1 MKTESKERQKVLQES
16 KRVVVK
22 LGTAVLMRDEGGVAL
37 SRFYSFV
44 EGIADLI
51 KEGKEVLLVTSG
63 AIGLGVKRLNLEKR
77 PKELPLKQACAA
89 VGQGLLM
96 SMYAD
101 AFEKLG
107 ITTAQVLLTEDDFSN
122 RKRYLNLRS
131 TIAELISLKVL
142 PIINENDTVS
152 TVELEAIA
160 AAQRKVNFGDN
171 DKLSALVA
179 SKMDA
184 DILMILTDVEG
195 LYTADP
201 KTNADA
207 KLVPLVADMADLLA
221 DETKDGEVDASE
233 DDHDGAERNEIHK
246 KKKTDMP
253 APAKSASTAGRGGI
267 KTKLEAARVA
277 TQAGCACIIAGGKQQ
292 NAIGRVF
299 SGEELGTLFLPKKTM
314 GGKLRW
320 IAYATTV
327 NASIVVN
334 SGAMDALL
342 KRKASLLGAGV
353 TDVNGDFK
361 RGDVVSIVDPSGRE
375 FARGIVNYNSDE
387 TRLLSGKKSDEI
399 DLVVENRNYDAIVT
413 RDNLAILAKE

>member
-1 MKTESKERQKVLQES
+1 VIEMSSASSERQKVLKES
-16 KRVVVK
+16 KRIVVK

-51 KEGKEVLLVTSG
+51 KQGKEVLLVTSG

-77 PKELPLKQACAA
+77 PKELPMKQACAA

-122 RKRYLNLRS
+122 RNRYLNLRS
-131 TIAELISLKVL
+131 TIAELLRMKVL

-152 TVELEAIA
+152 TVELEAISA
-160 AAQRKVNFGDN
+160 NPVRKVNFGDN

-184 DILMILTDVEG
+184 EILIILTDVEG

-201 KTNADA
+201 RVDADA
-207 KLVPLVADMADLLA
+207 VLVPLVTDMSELLSDDSADSS
-221 DETKDGEVDASE
+221 DGQSVDADKARS
-233 DDHDGAERNEIHK
+233 DK
-246 KKKTDMP
+246 KDAKKP
-253 APAKSASTAGRGGI
+253 APVASTAGRGGI
-267 KTKLEAARVA
+267 KTKLEAAKVA
-277 TQAGCACIIAGGKQQ
+277 TQAGCACIIAGGKQPA
-292 NAIGRVF
+292 AIGRMF
-299 SGEELGTLFLPKKTM
+299 AGEELGTLFLPKKVM

-327 NASIVVN
+327 NSTIVVN
-334 SGAMDALL
+334 DGAREALV

-353 TDVNGDFK
+353 TEVNGTFK
-361 RGDVVSIVDPSGRE
+361 RGDVVSILDTQGKE

-387 TRLLSGKKSDEI
+387 ARLLSGKRSDEI
-399 DLVVENRNYDAIVT
+399 GNVVQDRNYDAIIT
-413 RDNLAILAKE
+413 RDNIAFLAKE

>member
-1 MKTESKERQKVLQES
+1 METQRPNVL
-16 KRVVVK
+16 KDARRVVVK

-37 SRFYSFV
+37 GRFYSFV
-44 EGIADLI
+44 EGIADLL
-51 KEGKEVLLVTSG
+51 KQGKEVLLVTSG
-63 AIGLGVKRLNLEKR
+63 AIGLGVKRLNLDRR

-107 ITTAQVLLTEDDFSN
+107 ITTAQILLTEDDFSN

-131 TIAELISLKVL
+131 TIAELLRLKVL

-152 TVELEAIA
+152 TVELELILANQ
-160 AAQRKVNFGDN
+160 QRKVNFGDN

-179 SKMDA
+179 SKIDA
-184 DILMILTDVEG
+184 DVLIILTDVEG
-195 LYTADP
+195 VYTADP
-201 KTNADA
+201 RTTREAV
-207 KLVPLVADMADLLA
+207 LLPLVADMAA
-221 DETKDGEVDASE
+221 MFPEEPRESE
-233 DDHDGAERNEIHK
+233 DGGAAKPKNIAGGEIK
-246 KKKTDMP
+246 
-253 APAKSASTAGRGGI
+253 AASTAGRGGI
-267 KTKLEAARVA
+267 KTKLEAARVS

-292 NAIGRVF
+292 AIITRLLN
-299 SGEELGTLFLPKKTM
+299 GEELGTVFLPGKSGKTM
-314 GGKLRW
+314 AGKLRW

-334 SGAMDALL
+334 EGCLEALV

-353 TDVNGDFK
+353 TAVNGAFK
-361 RGDVVSIVDPSGRE
+361 RGDVVSILDPGGRE

-387 TRLLSGKKSDEI
+387 TRLLTGKKSDEI
-399 DLVVENRNYDAIVT
+399 DLVVADRNYDAIIT
-413 RDNLAILAKE
+413 RDNIAFLAKE